1 MDDVAVPLLES
12 VTLQGFLSYGPDP
25 VTVGLEPLN
34 VLIGP
39 NGSGKS
45 NFVEAFAVLRALPKD
60 LPLPIREG
68 GGVRDWLCKGPPLAR
83 EARLEAV
90 FSAGVGKPNAPEIR
104 YWIAFGAQGD
114 AFAVLDERV
123 ENRDLDRG
131 HPKPFFYFGYE
142 NGRPM
147 LSVAGGG
154 PRRALRREDIDP
166 TQSILSQRRDPD
178 AYPELAEIATR
189 LGNIRIYREWAFGPQ
204 APIRQS
210 CRADVRSDFL
220 SESLDN
226 LPARLAVLKRD
237 PDTKSRLLELLHDLG
252 LGFDDLEIVPEGGRL
267 QLYLMEGRH
276 SLAAHRLSDG
286 TLRYLALLAILLDPQ
301 PTASLVVIEEPELGL
316 HFDMMPKI
324 AGLLE
329 QASRATQLVVTT
341 HSDTLVD
348 ALSNPASI
356 LVCEREEGSS
366 HPRRLDPEKLRP
378 WLERDSLG
386 TLWTRGNLGG
396 TRW

>member
-1 MDDVAVPLLES
+1 MDDAATPLLES
-12 VTLQGFLSYGPDP
+12 VTLDGFLSYGPDP

-68 GGVRDWLCKGPPLAR
+68 GGVQDWLWKGPPAR
-83 EARLEAV
+83 RDARIEAV
-90 FSAGVGKPNAPEIR
+90 FPAHGAGRHLPGIR
-104 YWIAFGAQGD
+104 YRLVFGAQGD

-123 ENRDLDRG
+123 ESRDE
-131 HPKPFFYFGYE
+131 PFTYFGYE

-147 LSVAGGG
+147 LSIAGGA
-154 PRRALRREDIDP
+154 RRELRREDIDP
-166 TQSILSQRRDPD
+166 TQSILAQRRDPD
-178 AYPELAEIATR
+178 AFPELTELATR
-189 LGNIRIYREWAFGPQ
+189 LGGIRIYRDWGFGPR
-204 APIRQS
+204 AAIRQS

-220 SESLDN
+220 SEAFDN

-237 PDTKSRLLELLHDLG
+237 PDTKVELLERLRDLG
-252 LGFDDLEIVPEGGRL
+252 HGFDDLEVVPEGGRL
-267 QLYLMEGRH
+267 QLYLTEGRQ

-286 TLRYLALLAILLDPQ
+286 TLRYLALLAVLLDPR
-301 PTASLVVIEEPELGL
+301 PSPLVVIEEPELGL

-324 AGLLE
+324 AALLE
-329 QASRATQLVVTT
+329 HAARSTQLVVTT
-341 HSDTLVD
+341 HSDALVD
-348 ALSNPASI
+348 ALADPKSV
-356 LVCEREEGSS
+356 LVCERGEGRS
-366 HPRRLDPEKLRP
+366 HPTRLEPEKLKP
-378 WLERDSLG
+378 WLERYSLG
-386 TLWTRGNLGG
+386 TLWTRGDLGG